1 MAKEGFW
8 SVMLVDDDVDM
19 CNMIKE
25 FIEEARVTSEGDAA
39 LVSIIPEFAD
49 ALNRLASSRFDL
61 VILDVRQGG
70 YELNPGDEAG
80 AKLLKEI
87 MSTRFLP
94 VIFYTGLPTLVK
106 HLENAPFIQV
116 VAKGGTHEPLLKA
129 VRIIMRSEL
138 PLMNRAL
145 VNHIDKIQREYM
157 WKFVAKNWESITAE
171 TDRASV
177 AFLLARRLASSL
189 SDPSA
194 TQFAQD
200 LGSVLNA
207 STESDKVH
215 AMQYYVMPPIAEP
228 PMMAGDIYKGTVNAQ
243 DGYWVMVTP
252 SCDLVQDKA
261 EWLLL
266 AICDPLL
273 EQREY
278 VKWVG
283 ARSKSSATRLRELLG
298 NNRRGSQ
305 RERHFY
311 LPAAM
316 SIPDLVV
323 DLQNVAAIQPKE
335 FGSLGLERLATLD
348 SPFAEALTSQFSRLF
363 GRIGTPG
370 LDVNLVMARLES
382 GSVN

>member
-1 MAKEGFW
+1 
-8 SVMLVDDDVDM
+8 MLVDDDFDM
-19 CNMIKE
+19 CKTIKE
-25 FIEEARVTSEGDAA
+25 FIEEERITSGGDAA
-39 LVSIIPEFAD
+39 LVTTVPDFSD
-49 ALNRLASSRFDL
+49 ALNRLTSSRFDI

-70 YELNPGDEAG
+70 YELNPEDEAG

-94 VIFYTGLPTLVK
+94 VIFYTGLPNLVK
-106 HLENAPFIQV
+106 HLENDPFIQV

-129 VRIIMRSEL
+129 VRHIMSSEL

-145 VNHIDKIQREYM
+145 VNHIDKIQRDYM
-157 WKFVAKNWESITAE
+157 WEFVAGNWKSITAA

-177 AFLLARRLASSL
+177 AFLLARRLAGSL

-200 LGSVLNA
+200 LGSVFNA
-207 STESDKVH
+207 STESGKVH

-228 PMMAGDIYKGTVNAQ
+228 PMMAGDIYKGTVDYQ

-278 VKWVG
+278 VKWAG
-283 ARSKSSATRLRELLG
+283 ERSRSAATRLRALLG

-323 DLQNVAAIQPKE
+323 DLQNVAAIRLKE
-335 FGSLGLERLATLD
+335 FGTLGLERLATLD
-348 SPFAEALTSQFSRLF
+348 SPFAEALTSQFSRLI
-363 GRIGTPG
+363 GRIGTPE

-382 GSVN
+382 GSGR